1 MKTNPLLKTAVVAVV
16 ALAHAGLIALSWQAA
31 KTADIIE
38 SGTLTM
44 VDLGSLGDSG
54 EPAAESAPTQSA
66 PPPPPPPVQQ
76 KQPEVVKPKKITPP
90 EPPKPVEQPKVQAV
104 VRNDKPADT
113 LQPEKV
119 EPPKPKPKPV
129 EPPKPVEQPKP
140 VEKPKPVT
148 EPVKP
153 SKVTAPENTNTSSTG
168 SNTSANS
175 NNSINSGSGSSNSK
189 NVNTAGSGTG
199 GTGGKGSEG
208 NASGK
213 GNAGTGTGMNA
224 NHSVV
229 DGGAKRMTPPAYP
242 PRALE
247 NNEEGT
253 VKLEIVV
260 SPDKSVKSV
269 NVVKSSGSTAL
280 DNAAKAA
287 VRRASYTPKKVN
299 GDFVP
304 TRFTISI
311 EFNIADAE

>member
-1 MKTNPLLKTAVVAVV
+1 M
-16 ALAHAGLIALSWQAA
+16 
-31 KTADIIE
+31 
-38 SGTLTM
+38 
-44 VDLGSLGDSG
+44 
-54 EPAAESAPTQSA
+54 
-66 PPPPPPPVQQ
+66 
-76 KQPEVVKPKKITPP
+76 
-90 EPPKPVEQPKVQAV
+90 

-119 EPPKPKPKPV
+119 EPPKPKPI